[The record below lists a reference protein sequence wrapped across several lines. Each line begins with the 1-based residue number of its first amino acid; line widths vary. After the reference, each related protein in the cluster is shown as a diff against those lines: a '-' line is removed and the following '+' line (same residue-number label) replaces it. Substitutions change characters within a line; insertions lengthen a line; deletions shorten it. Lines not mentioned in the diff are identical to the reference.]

1 MAWRVKPTLD
11 SARNYKA
18 YSSPGVRCM
27 KYWYEDGK
35 QLKAERKRLG
45 LTQAKLAKLAGV
57 TQALISAVEHGV
69 EEMATQDTRRKIANE
84 LVQMRHNRIV
94 EMGATPK
101 TEAEKLTER
110 IALLQRDLKISRAYA
125 EKLEAENAEWKKENA
140 DWKKR
145 YDVALEL
152 LHLKQ
157 RNIVSQSEY
166 DAKVEAA
173 GLEKLSDVDAET
185 LRQEI
190 EQHVKKGK

>member
-1 MAWRVKPTLD
+1 
-11 SARNYKA
+11 
-18 YSSPGVRCM
+18 M

-101 TEAEKLTER
+101 TDAEKLNER
-110 IALLQRDLKISRAYA
+110 IALLERDLRISRAYA
-125 EKLEAENAEWKKENA
+125 NDQEAKNTKHEAEIA

-145 YDVALEL
+145 YDLALEL
-152 LHLKQ
+152 LNVKQ
-157 RNIVSQSEY
+157 KNIVSQADY
-166 DAKVEAA
+166 DAKLEAA
-173 GLEKLSDVDAET
+173 GLEKLPDIDAEA

-190 EQHVKKGK
+190 EHRTKQGKTK

>member
-1 MAWRVKPTLD
+1 
-11 SARNYKA
+11 
-18 YSSPGVRCM
+18 M

-57 TQALISAVEHGV
+57 TQALISAVEHGI

-110 IALLQRDLKISRAYA
+110 IALLQRDLRISRAYV

>member
-1 MAWRVKPTLD
+1 
-11 SARNYKA
+11 
-18 YSSPGVRCM
+18 M